1 MDMFIVCVPG
11 HKTTCSVHEATCSQ
25 GTAYGN
31 AHKEKQRFIVL
42 VARHK
47 VTSEHATREHATS
60 EQPMDTGP
68 KASSA
73 TASQDAASNENYVPG
88 TYTTLTMSM

>member
-1 MDMFIVCVPG
+1 MACSLLCSCKRMDTFIVCVPG

-25 GTAYGN
+25 STAYGN
-31 AHKEKQRFIVL
+31 AHKVKQRFIVL
-42 VARHK
+42 VVRHK

-68 KASSA
+68 YSSI
-73 TASQDAASNENYVPG
+73 V
-88 TYTTLTMSM
+88 